1 MIWYNINYI
10 SCRQYTYFSHI
21 SHNISNVSD
30 INSYIDS
37 GEHSVLVLAGGGVAW
52 ATQGLTKGSALGAG
66 PSIARKRGSPLFSKA
81 RAAVLPSD
89 ELMAAGKPRMVMK
102 TSGCFMWFC
111 YCICLKALAL
121 NWISPESLI
130 VEAGV
135 CPLLQMWWTW
145 KFVCTPPLRK
155 FHDFDNLK
163 AMSAQTPLHPPITQ
177 QYPTMNCCRACWR
190 GLHDLSS
197 VSLLGGRR
205 ETTWT
210 SKEYEE
216 YEQEQ
221 LVWMKCFGC
230 FWLKDGQSISINYNC
245 ENWGMSCHVWI
256 RLIGNTTWWET
267 DHSIPYKMRQSFL
280 NKAVLG
286 AEFACLFS
294 EVSEIYAAK
303 SAKSNTCR
311 RFCNGAVGWILSFI

>member
-30 INSYIDS
+30 IKSYIDW

-52 ATQGLTKGSALGAG
+52 ATQKDQTFCWALDRASHENGDL
-66 PSIARKRGSPLFSKA
+66 RFFSKA

-111 YCICLKALAL
+111 HCIYLKASAL
-121 NWISPESLI
+121 NWITPESLI

-135 CPLLQMWWTW
+135 CPIPQMWWKW
-145 KFVCTPPLRK
+145 KFVCTPPFRK
-155 FHDFDNLK
+155 FHEFDNLK
-163 AMSAQTPLHPPITQ
+163 AMSAQTPLHPPVTQ

-221 LVWMKCFGC
+221 LVWMKCFGW
-230 FWLKDGQSISINYNC
+230 FWLKDGQSISINCNY
-245 ENWGMSCHVWI
+245 ENWVCFALFCHV
-256 RLIGNTTWWET
+256 
-267 DHSIPYKMRQSFL
+267 
-280 NKAVLG
+280 
-286 AEFACLFS
+286 
-294 EVSEIYAAK
+294 
-303 SAKSNTCR
+303 
-311 RFCNGAVGWILSFI
+311 